1 MEEKSEVIEPAP
13 LEIALLY
20 KILKVQRETL
30 EFLKSITAVGVDVP
44 LPEKTI
50 TATDT
55 IDLVR
60 EYPYR
65 PLRKINFFNKGPDH
79 VYVRIKEDAKEIPV
93 ENRETYIAERPRPT
107 IKYVVLRVESGKSAR
122 VKPIGSY

>member
-50 TATDT
+50 TGTEI
-55 IDLVR
+55 IDLLR

-65 PLRKINFFNKGPDH
+65 PLRKINFFNKGPDT
-79 VYVRIKEDAKEIPV
+79 VYIRINEDAKEIPV
-93 ENRETYIAERPRPT
+93 ENRETYIADRPRPT
-107 IKYVVLRVESGKSAR
+107 IEYVTLRVETGKSAT